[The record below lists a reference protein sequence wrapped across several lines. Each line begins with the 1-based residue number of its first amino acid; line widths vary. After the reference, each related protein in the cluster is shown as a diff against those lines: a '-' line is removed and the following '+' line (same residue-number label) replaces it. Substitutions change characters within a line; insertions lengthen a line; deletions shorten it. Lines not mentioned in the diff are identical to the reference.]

1 MISRIHLK
9 YLKAIYKPECKI
21 SEFHQSHMLLN
32 SDKGLIS
39 LSLDLIR
46 EAGKLQ
52 SGYFGRLLGEFDL
65 L

>member
-1 MISRIHLK
+1 
-9 YLKAIYKPECKI
+9 
-21 SEFHQSHMLLN
+21 MLLN